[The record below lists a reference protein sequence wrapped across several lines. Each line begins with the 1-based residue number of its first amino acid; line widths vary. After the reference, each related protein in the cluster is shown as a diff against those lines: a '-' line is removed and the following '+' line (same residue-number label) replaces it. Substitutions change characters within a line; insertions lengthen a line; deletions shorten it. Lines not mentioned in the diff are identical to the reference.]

1 MRKTLISI
9 IALVGLLA
17 VFAGG
22 NAGQASSKVWQGGAV
37 RAVLS
42 ADAGHRP
49 LSHFLPSGGF
59 QVGVE
64 DTVRAATAGAQ
75 VQAPVFPPTQNSD
88 GCSNTYSASGAGL
101 KVPDN
106 IRANQ
111 ECSLRR
117 QAEEQA

>member
-37 RAVLS
+37 KAVLS

-49 LSHFLPSGGF
+49 LAHFLPSGGF

-64 DTVRAATAGAQ
+64 DTLRAATGGAQ
-75 VQAPVFPPTQNSD
+75 VQAPHFPPTQNSN
-88 GCSNTYSASGAGL
+88 GSCEPTNS
-101 KVPDN
+101 
-106 IRANQ
+106 Q
-111 ECSLRR
+111 
-117 QAEEQA
+117 